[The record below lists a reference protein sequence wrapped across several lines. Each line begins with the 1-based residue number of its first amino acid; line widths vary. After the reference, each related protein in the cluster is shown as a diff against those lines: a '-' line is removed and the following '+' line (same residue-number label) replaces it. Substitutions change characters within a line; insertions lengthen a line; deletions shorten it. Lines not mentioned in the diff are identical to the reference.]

1 VLTPSGRP
9 PGISRAVVVAPAR
22 LGAGGLGRAA
32 GEFTDGLA
40 AMGVETSF
48 VGWQRPG
55 PLARAVSSRPA
66 RRLLGS
72 APLRRAEARAVRR
85 AVPSTGWDLAYAI
98 AGSVPRGRRGGV
110 RVIHQSTRHPRL
122 EWEALRRAE
131 KETGGRGDMTRPE
144 RRRREREIREADL
157 IHVTTHAVR
166 DEFLDAG
173 VGPERLV
180 HAYLGVDLERFS
192 PTPKPDDL
200 RIAFVGP
207 LSMRKGVEVVAELAE
222 RARGMAKVITVGGA
236 TCPWSRRVVE
246 RARFDRRTSVE
257 ELLAEARVLVLPS
270 RSDAFA
276 YVVLEALASGT
287 VPIVTPEVG
296 AAEIVRRL
304 DERLVVPR
312 RDFAEEVAALLPG
325 LDLDELARRAAELVL
340 EFDVRETGRH
350 AAAAVLEAAAR
361 LRD

>member
-1 VLTPSGRP
+1 
-9 PGISRAVVVAPAR
+9 VVVAPAE

-32 GEFTDGLA
+32 AEFTDGLE
-40 AMGVETSF
+40 AMGVETTF
-48 VGWQRPG
+48 VGSQRPN
-55 PLARAVSSRPA
+55 LLMRVASNRPA

-85 AVPSTGWDLAYAI
+85 AVPATGWDLAYAI
-98 AGSVPRGRRGGV
+98 AGSVPLERRGGV

-131 KETGGRGDMTRPE
+131 KETGGRGDMTRAE

-173 VGPERLV
+173 VAPERLI
-180 HAYLGVDLERFS
+180 HAYLGVDLERFR
-192 PTPKPDDL
+192 PAAKPEDL

-207 LSMRKGVEVVAELAE
+207 LSMRKGVDVVAELAA
-222 RARGMAKVITVGGA
+222 RARGTAKVITVGGP

-304 DERLVVPR
+304 DERLVVR
-312 RDFAEEVAALLPG
+312 RPDFAEAVTELLPR
-325 LDLDELARRAAELVL
+325 LDLDELARRAADLAL
-340 EFDVRETGRH
+340 EFDVRETSRR
-350 AAAAVLEAAAR
+350 AAVAVLEAAAR
-361 LRD
+361 AARPT